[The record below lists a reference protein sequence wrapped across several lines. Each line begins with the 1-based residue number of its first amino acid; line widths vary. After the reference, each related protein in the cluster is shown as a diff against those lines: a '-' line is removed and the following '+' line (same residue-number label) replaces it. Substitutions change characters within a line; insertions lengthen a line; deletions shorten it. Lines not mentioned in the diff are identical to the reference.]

1 MRNSLASIAVIV
13 AVAFAAGCVAEE
25 TATREREST
34 MGIEVTLSTAAS
46 PTLAQVDPASPA
58 YDPVAVPVDLV
69 FANRGSSG
77 VSFPGEGVTRRV
89 VRTYQN
95 LETRAVQT
103 FVVNEPPVATADL
116 VQLAPGETWT
126 YRLGFELPTEILTNT
141 GRAWPIRICVA
152 WDKAEL
158 DLTLFPDGSYDWAES
173 FKVCKDIVLQG

>member
-1 MRNSLASIAVIV
+1 
-13 AVAFAAGCVAEE
+13 
-25 TATREREST
+25 
-34 MGIEVTLSTAAS
+34 
-46 PTLAQVDPASPA
+46 
-58 YDPVAVPVDLV
+58 
-69 FANRGSSG
+69 
-77 VSFPGEGVTRRV
+77 
-89 VRTYQN
+89 
-95 LETRAVQT
+95 
-103 FVVNEPPVATADL
+103 